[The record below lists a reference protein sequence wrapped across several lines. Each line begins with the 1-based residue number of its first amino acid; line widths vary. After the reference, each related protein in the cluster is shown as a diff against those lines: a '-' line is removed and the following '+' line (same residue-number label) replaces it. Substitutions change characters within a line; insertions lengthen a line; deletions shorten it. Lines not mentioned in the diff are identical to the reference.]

1 MDKMSIGK
9 DIPWDEIIARLKR
22 TSTPGQEARLEAWL
36 ASDSNARIYRELTGL
51 WEGISRQAAY
61 EPDVE
66 KGWRELSART
76 IGATAKKASE
86 PRLPARR
93 SGKLLRW
100 AVAAAA
106 AVCLVAGG
114 HVLSQLAGGSAA
126 EEELRIQQY
135 STIRGKS
142 EILLS
147 DGTRI
152 FMRNNTTLT
161 LNTGIGSGER
171 VVRLSGEAFFNVAK
185 DEKRRF
191 VVETGDL
198 TVAVHGTEF
207 NVRTTEVSGKT
218 VVGLI
223 EGSVSLN
230 RAGKE
235 FFMVPGEIAD
245 CDSAGCIT
253 ISQGNV
259 ELERCW
265 SKDKLVVR
273 EKNLQYISHY
283 LSRWYDIRISV
294 DPAIATEYVYTFT
307 LGNEPVEEVMRIMA
321 RLNPIEYR
329 FTEDNCLRI
338 SKKRG
343 L

>member
-61 EPDVE
+61 EPDIE

-86 PRLPARR
+86 PRLSAGR

-152 FMRNNTTLT
+152 FMRNNT

-191 VVETGDL
+191 IVETGDL

-265 SKDKLVVR
+265 SKDKLVFR

>member
-1 MDKMSIGK
+1 MDKMNIGK

-22 TSTPGQEARLEAWL
+22 TSTPVQETRLEDWL
-36 ASDSNARIYRELTGL
+36 ASDSNARVYRELTGL
-51 WEGISRQAAY
+51 WEGISEQAAY
-61 EPDVE
+61 EPDIE
-66 KGWRELSART
+66 KGWHELSART
-76 IGATAKKASE
+76 IGATAKKEAE
-86 PRLPARR
+86 PRLPAGRPGR
-93 SGKLLRW
+93 LLRW

-114 HVLSQLAGGSAA
+114 HLLSQLAGGSAA

-161 LNTGIGSGER
+161 LNTGIGNGER

-198 TVAVHGTEF
+198 KVAVHGTEF

-230 RAGKE
+230 RDGKE

-245 CDSAGCIT
+245 CDSAGRIT

-265 SKDKLVVR
+265 SKDKLVFR
-273 EKNLQYISHY
+273 EKNLHYISHY
-283 LSRWYDIRISV
+283 LSRWYDIRINV

-307 LGNEPVEEVMRIMA
+307 LGNEPIEEVMRIMA

>member
-1 MDKMSIGK
+1 MNRISKRAGTNSPPG
-9 DIPWDEIIARLKR
+9 PSARLRRKKPNPDCR
-22 TSTPGQEARLEAWL
+22 
-36 ASDSNARIYRELTGL
+36 
-51 WEGISRQAAY
+51 
-61 EPDVE
+61 PDVP
-66 KGWRELSART
+66 GR
-76 IGATAKKASE
+76 
-86 PRLPARR
+86 
-93 SGKLLRW
+93 LLRW

-114 HVLSQLAGGSAA
+114 HLLSQLAGGSAA

-161 LNTGIGSGER
+161 LNTGIGNGER

-198 TVAVHGTEF
+198 KVAVHGTEF

-230 RAGKE
+230 RDGKE

-245 CDSAGCIT
+245 CDSAGRIT

-265 SKDKLVVR
+265 SKDKLVFR
-273 EKNLQYISHY
+273 EKNLHYISHY
-283 LSRWYDIRISV
+283 LSRWYDIRINV

-307 LGNEPVEEVMRIMA
+307 LGNEPIEEVMRIMA

>member
-61 EPDVE
+61 EPDIE

-86 PRLPARR
+86 PRLSAGR

-147 DGTRI
+147 DGTR
-152 FMRNNTTLT
+152 MRNNTTLT

-191 VVETGDL
+191 IVETGDL

-265 SKDKLVVR
+265 SKDKLVFR
-273 EKNLQYISHY
+273 EKNLQYIS
-283 LSRWYDIRISV
+283 
-294 DPAIATEYVYTFT
+294 YTFT

>member
-22 TSTPGQEARLEAWL
+22 TSTPGQEARLEALL

-61 EPDVE
+61 EPDIE

-86 PRLPARR
+86 PRLSAGR

-191 VVETGDL
+191 IVETGDL

-259 ELERCW
+259 EL
-265 SKDKLVVR
+265 
-273 EKNLQYISHY
+273 
-283 LSRWYDIRISV
+283 
-294 DPAIATEYVYTFT
+294 
-307 LGNEPVEEVMRIMA
+307 
-321 RLNPIEYR
+321 
-329 FTEDNCLRI
+329 
-338 SKKRG
+338 
-343 L
+343 

>member
-1 MDKMSIGK
+1 
-9 DIPWDEIIARLKR
+9 
-22 TSTPGQEARLEAWL
+22 
-36 ASDSNARIYRELTGL
+36 
-51 WEGISRQAAY
+51 
-61 EPDVE
+61 
-66 KGWRELSART
+66 
-76 IGATAKKASE
+76 
-86 PRLPARR
+86 
-93 SGKLLRW
+93 
-100 AVAAAA
+100 
-106 AVCLVAGG
+106 
-114 HVLSQLAGGSAA
+114 
-126 EEELRIQQY
+126 
-135 STIRGKS
+135 
-142 EILLS
+142 
-147 DGTRI
+147 
-152 FMRNNTTLT
+152 MRNNTTLT

-191 VVETGDL
+191 IVETGDL

-265 SKDKLVVR
+265 SKDKLVFR

-307 LGNEPVEEVMRIMA
+307 LGNEPVEEVMRIMS

>member
-1 MDKMSIGK
+1 MDKMNIGK

-22 TSTPGQEARLEAWL
+22 TSTPVQETRLEDWL

-51 WEGISRQAAY
+51 WEGISEQAAY
-61 EPDVE
+61 EPDIE
-66 KGWRELSART
+66 KGWDELSART
-76 IGATAKKASE
+76 IGATAKKEAE
-86 PRLPARR
+86 PRLPAGRPGR
-93 SGKLLRW
+93 LLRW

-114 HVLSQLAGGSAA
+114 HLLSQLAGGSAA

-161 LNTGIGSGER
+161 LNTGIGNGER

-191 VVETGDL
+191 IVETGDL

-223 EGSVSLN
+223 E
-230 RAGKE
+230 
-235 FFMVPGEIAD
+235 
-245 CDSAGCIT
+245 
-253 ISQGNV
+253 
-259 ELERCW
+259 
-265 SKDKLVVR
+265 
-273 EKNLQYISHY
+273 
-283 LSRWYDIRISV
+283 
-294 DPAIATEYVYTFT
+294 
-307 LGNEPVEEVMRIMA
+307 
-321 RLNPIEYR
+321 
-329 FTEDNCLRI
+329 
-338 SKKRG
+338 
-343 L
+343 

>member
-61 EPDVE
+61 EPDIE

-86 PRLPARR
+86 PRLSAGR

-114 HVLSQLAGGSAA
+114 HGSAA

-191 VVETGDL
+191 IVETGDL

-265 SKDKLVVR
+265 SKDKLVFR

>member
-1 MDKMSIGK
+1 MDKMNIGK
-9 DIPWDEIIARLKR
+9 DIPWDEIIAHLKKE
-22 TSTPGQEARLEAWL
+22 SAPGQEERLTAWL
-36 ASDSNARIYRELTGL
+36 ADESNARVYRELTEL
-51 WEGISRQAAY
+51 WNDISRQAAY
-61 EPDVE
+61 EPDAE

-76 IGATAKKASE
+76 IGKTVKRAPE
-86 PRLPARR
+86 LRLPPKRPGR
-93 SGKLLRW
+93 LFRW
-100 AVAAAA
+100 AAAAAA

-114 HVLSQLAGGSAA
+114 HMLSRFSGDSA

-135 STIRGKS
+135 SSMRGKS

-152 FMRNNTTLT
+152 FMRNNTTLS
-161 LNTGIGSGER
+161 LNTGIGTGER

-191 VVETGDL
+191 VVETEDL

-230 RAGKE
+230 RDGNE
-235 FFMVPGEIAD
+235 LFMVPGEIAA
-245 CDSAGCIT
+245 CDSTGRIT

-265 SKDKLVVR
+265 SKDKLVFR

-283 LSRWYDIRISV
+283 LSRWYDIRINV
-294 DPAIATEYVYTFT
+294 DPAIATEYAYTFT
-307 LGNEPVEEVMRIMA
+307 LGNEPIEEVMRIMA

-329 FTEDNCLRI
+329 FTDDNSLLI

>member
-51 WEGISRQAAY
+51 WESISRQAAY

-161 LNTGIGSGER
+161 LNTGIGNGER

-207 NVRTTEVSGKT
+207 NVRTTEVSG
-218 VVGLI
+218 
-223 EGSVSLN
+223 
-230 RAGKE
+230 
-235 FFMVPGEIAD
+235 
-245 CDSAGCIT
+245 
-253 ISQGNV
+253 
-259 ELERCW
+259 
-265 SKDKLVVR
+265 
-273 EKNLQYISHY
+273 
-283 LSRWYDIRISV
+283 
-294 DPAIATEYVYTFT
+294 
-307 LGNEPVEEVMRIMA
+307 
-321 RLNPIEYR
+321 
-329 FTEDNCLRI
+329 
-338 SKKRG
+338 
-343 L
+343 